1 MKKNK
6 FTRDVPLPS
15 SDGLF
20 PNIKGRSLKD
30 ATATP
35 TSTIK
40 NFAKISNDGDDIVYK
55 DRKVPTDRTGRAIG
69 DFPLNGYDYEVSPS
83 GQTFGRSRYKD
94 DLKAV
99 SAAGAKNKKE
109 QRRQQIY
116 KKVDAKMAA
125 DKKK

>member
-20 PNIKGRSLKD
+20 PNVKGKSLS
-30 ATATP
+30 AATP
-35 TSTIK
+35 SSTIK
-40 NFAKISNDGDDIVYK
+40 NFDKISNDRIVYK
-55 DRKVPTDRTGRAIG
+55 DKKVPTDRTGRAIG

-116 KKVDAKMAA
+116 KKVDAKM
-125 DKKK
+125 DTQKK

>member
-20 PNIKGRSLKD
+20 PNVKGKSLS
-30 ATATP
+30 AATP
-35 TSTIK
+35 SSTIK
-40 NFAKISNDGDDIVYK
+40 NFAKISNDGDGIVYK
-55 DRKVPTDRTGRAIG
+55 DKKVPTDRTGRAIG

-83 GQTFGRSRYKD
+83 GQTFGRSRYRD

-116 KKVDAKMAA
+116 KKVDAKMAT
-125 DKKK
+125 KKK

>member
-20 PNIKGRSLKD
+20 PNVKGKVLS
-30 ATATP
+30 AATP
-35 TSTIK
+35 SSTIK
-40 NFAKISNDGDDIVYK
+40 NFASIKRDAIVYK
-55 DRKVPTDRTGRAIG
+55 DKKVPTDRTGRAIG

-83 GQTFGRSRYKD
+83 GQTFGRSRYRD

-116 KKVDAKMAA
+116 KKVDAKMATQ
-125 DKKK
+125 KK

>member
-20 PNIKGRSLKD
+20 PNVKGKALS
-30 ATATP
+30 AATP
-35 TSTIK
+35 SSTIK
-40 NFAKISNDGDDIVYK
+40 NFDKISNDRIVYK
-55 DRKVPTDRTGRAIG
+55 DKKVPTDRTGRAIG

-83 GQTFGRSRYKD
+83 GQTFGRSRYRD

-116 KKVDAKMAA
+116 KKVDAKMATQ
-125 DKKK
+125 KK